1 MHFTFAGWVYEATQ
15 TEVVIRL
22 IEAVVIYQH
31 EEDLYNEE
39 ECYRMLQEIMRQ
51 PEFYKS
57 LCGSSLK
64 ATGDPKLDGLSDEKK
79 KKFEHLDKLE

>member
-1 MHFTFAGWVYEATQ
+1 V
-15 TEVVIRL
+15 L
-22 IEAVVIYQH
+22 YQH
-31 EEDLYNEE
+31 EEDLYGEE

-64 ATGDPKLDGLSDEKK
+64 GKGDPKLDKLSDEKK
-79 KKFEHLDKLE
+79 NKFMHLDKLE